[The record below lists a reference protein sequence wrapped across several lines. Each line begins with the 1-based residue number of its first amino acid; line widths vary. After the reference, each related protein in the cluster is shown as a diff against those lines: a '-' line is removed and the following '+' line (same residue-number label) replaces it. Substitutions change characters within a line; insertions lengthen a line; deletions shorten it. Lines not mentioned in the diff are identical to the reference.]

1 LSDGSAV
8 VLQAR
13 LDSSRLPGKAL
24 LPLGGRPLLYRVME
38 ALRRIP
44 AAAYIL
50 ASPEDC
56 AGQFIPLAEEA
67 GFSFCPGPK
76 EDVLGRYCLAIR
88 RFSISRVIR
97 ATADNPFVFTDAAR
111 AINGEAQSLGA
122 DYAGYGGLPY
132 GAGVES
138 VSARAL
144 LRAERESPPAL
155 VSPPRPGPAP
165 AGPAHPA
172 GGPALPPEREH
183 VCPYLYN
190 HPELFLLH
198 RPLAPRIWQGPS
210 LRLSVDTREDYDRAV
225 LLWDTLAGGSSPG
238 ASEAGTPDAGT
249 EIIAAYRKLA
259 AAGCPA
265 FQEPG

>member
-56 AGQFIPLAEEA
+56 AGQFVPLAEEA

-88 RFSISRVIR
+88 RFSIDRVIR
-97 ATADNPFVFTDAAR
+97 ATADNPFVFVDVAR
-111 AINGEAQSLGA
+111 AINAEALSLDA
-122 DYAGYGGLPY
+122 DYAGYSGLPY

-138 VSARAL
+138 VSAQAL
-144 LRAERESPPAL
+144 LRAERETVPTRPAEGPSLPPE
-155 VSPPRPGPAP
+155 
-165 AGPAHPA
+165 
-172 GGPALPPEREH
+172 ALPPEREH
-183 VCPYLYN
+183 VCPYLYH

-225 LLWDTLAGGSSPG
+225 LLWDALAAGSSPRLP
-238 ASEAGTPDAGT
+238 EAGAA
-249 EIIAAYRKLA
+249 IIAGCRELA
-259 AAGCPA
+259 AAGYPA